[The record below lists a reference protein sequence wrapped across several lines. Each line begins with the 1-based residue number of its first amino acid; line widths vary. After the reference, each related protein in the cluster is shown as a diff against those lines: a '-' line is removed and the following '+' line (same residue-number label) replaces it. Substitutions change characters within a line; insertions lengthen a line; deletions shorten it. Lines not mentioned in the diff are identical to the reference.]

1 MYRTI
6 CLLMRGEGIKERGNK
21 LRFNVL
27 TQQRRRDE
35 FHFSFLAQQPKK
47 NLLTSIILSGMWAIC
62 LETLFFVMLKSF
74 EFEKTKEFFNEKMQL
89 SMLIIVLWGVLLY
102 AIHLNKS
109 VSHKF
114 RPVIRGYIFLFLI
127 AHTLNWMYIMMQENM
142 SLLLVNNWVYERYG
156 QYMLSLLFIYMIYVF
171 VYSLLGR
178 IFLSVTITSL
188 VLIIFGIVNHFKL
201 IFRGDPFYPSDFT
214 QITQMQSVIPMVM
227 EYFSCWNIFLV
238 IVSIVLLVYLVIYIR
253 KHVPVIK
260 PHIIT
265 RIILI
270 CGSTFMVY
278 AYSNYSNTFM
288 SNLLQKYG
296 VTFVAWNQN
305 VNYGDNGF
313 VLGFV
318 SNLDTT
324 VIEKP
329 EEYSKETMLQISNNI
344 KKQYESNVGKK
355 EKIEKPNII
364 FFMSEAFWDPTR
376 LVNLSFSE
384 DPVANLHHYIENFPG
399 GQTIAPVFGGSTAN
413 TEFEALTSYS
423 MSFLKPGSIPY
434 QQAVAGQKEIPSI
447 ASELKNHG
455 YYTNAIHAYGR
466 SFYKRDDVYNVL
478 GFDNFNAEDTMK
490 NVEVDGDYISDVS
503 ISKEIIEE
511 LNKRKQPTF
520 IHAVTMQNH
529 FPFNPGR
536 FEEKQIEISGLTDEG
551 SKAELETY
559 TEGVRRSDEALKYL
573 IEQIQELERP
583 TILVF
588 FGDHLPVLG
597 TNKAIYKEAGYI
609 ENEETVNE
617 RLAMAETP
625 LLMYANFDILNDNL
639 GLVSPIYFSNLVFD
653 YAGLNKSPFYQFL
666 SELHEEIPVL
676 RDELKVDKNGEEMK
690 DLTKKQKEMLEQYKM
705 IQYDLLAGK
714 QYSKDIL
721 FK

>member
-1 MYRTI
+1 MFANARQ
-6 CLLMRGEGIKERGNK
+6 GVKERGNK

-35 FHFSFLAQQPKK
+35 FHFSFSAQQPKK

-62 LETLFFVMLKSF
+62 LETLFFVILKSF
-74 EFEKTKEFFNEKMQL
+74 EFEKTKEFFNEKMQI

-109 VSHKF
+109 VSYKF

-127 AHTLNWMYIMMQENM
+127 AHTVNWMYIMMQENM
-142 SLLLVNNWVYERYG
+142 NLLLVNNWVYERYG

-188 VLIIFGIVNHFKL
+188 VLIIFGIVNHFKI

-227 EYFSCWNIFLV
+227 EYFSWWNIFLV
-238 IVSIVLLVYLVIYIR
+238 IVGIVLLVYLVIYIR
-253 KHVPVIK
+253 KHIPVIK

-278 AYSNYSNTFM
+278 AYSNYPNTFM
-288 SNLLQKYG
+288 SNVLQKYG

-329 EEYSKETMLQISNNI
+329 EEYSKETMIQISNNI

-364 FFMSEAFWDPTR
+364 FFMSEAFWDPTK

-384 DPVANLHHYIENFPG
+384 DPLANLHHYIENFPG

-423 MSFLKPGSIPY
+423 MSFLKPGSVPY

-466 SFYKRDDVYNVL
+466 SFYKRDDVYNVF

-490 NVEVDGDYISDVS
+490 NVEVDGDYISDIS

-609 ENEETVNE
+609 ENEETINE

-625 LLMYANFDILNDNL
+625 LLMYANFDIPNDNL

-676 RDELKVDKNGEEMK
+676 RDELKVDKNGEEIK

>member
-1 MYRTI
+1 MFANARQ
-6 CLLMRGEGIKERGNK
+6 GVKERGNK

-35 FHFSFLAQQPKK
+35 FHFSFSAQQPKK

-62 LETLFFVMLKSF
+62 LETLFFVILKSF
-74 EFEKTKEFFNEKMQL
+74 EFEKTKEFFNEKMQI

-109 VSHKF
+109 VSYKF

-127 AHTLNWMYIMMQENM
+127 AHTVNWMYIMMQENM
-142 SLLLVNNWVYERYG
+142 NLLLVNNWVYERYG

-188 VLIIFGIVNHFKL
+188 VLIIFGIVNHFKI

-227 EYFSCWNIFLV
+227 EYFSWWNIFLV
-238 IVSIVLLVYLVIYIR
+238 IVGIVLLVYLVIYIQ
-253 KHVPVIK
+253 KYIPVIK

-278 AYSNYSNTFM
+278 AYSNYPNTFM
-288 SNLLQKYG
+288 SNVLQKYG

-364 FFMSEAFWDPTR
+364 FFMSEAFWDPTK

-384 DPVANLHHYIENFPG
+384 DPLANLHHYIENFPG

-423 MSFLKPGSIPY
+423 MSFLKPGSVPY

-466 SFYKRDDVYNVL
+466 SFYKRDDVYNVF

-490 NVEVDGDYISDVS
+490 NVEVDGDYISDIS

-609 ENEETVNE
+609 ENEETINE

-625 LLMYANFDILNDNL
+625 LLMYANFDIPNDNL

-676 RDELKVDKNGEEMK
+676 RDELKVDKNGEEIK

>member
-1 MYRTI
+1 MTI
-6 CLLMRGEGIKERGNK
+6 CLLMRDEGVKERGNK
-21 LRFNVL
+21 LRFDFL
-27 TQQRRRDE
+27 TRQRRRDE
-35 FHFSFLAQQPKK
+35 FYLSFSPQEPRK
-47 NLLTSIILSGMWAIC
+47 NLLICIILSGMWAIC
-62 LETLFFVMLKSF
+62 LETLFFVMLRSF
-74 EFEKTKEFFNEKMQL
+74 EFERTKEFFNGKIQL
-89 SMLIIVLWGVLLY
+89 SILIIVLWGVLLY
-102 AIHLNKS
+102 IIHLNKGIG
-109 VSHKF
+109 HKL
-114 RPVIRGYIFLFLI
+114 RPAIRAYALLFLI
-127 AHTLNWMYIMMQENM
+127 AHTMNWMYIMMQENM
-142 SLLLVNNWVYERYG
+142 SLVLVNNWIYQRYG
-156 QYMLSLLFIYMIYVF
+156 QYILSLLFIYMIYVF

-201 IFRGDPFYPSDFT
+201 IFRGDPFYPSDFI

-227 EYFSCWNIFLV
+227 DYFSWWTIFLG
-238 IVSIVLLVYLVIYIR
+238 IFGITLLVYLVMYIR
-253 KHVPVIK
+253 KHIPVIK
-260 PHIIT
+260 PNIIT

-278 AYSNYSNTFM
+278 AYSNYPNTFM
-288 SNLLQKYG
+288 SNVLQKYG

-305 VNYGDNGF
+305 VNYIDNGF

-329 EEYSKETMLQISNNI
+329 EEYSKETMQQISNNI
-344 KKQYESNVGKK
+344 KKQYGSNVGKK
-355 EKIEKPNII
+355 EKSEKPNII
-364 FFMSEAFWDPTR
+364 FFMSEAFWDPTK
-376 LVNLSFSE
+376 LTNLSFSE
-384 DPVANLHHYIENFPG
+384 DPVPNLHHYIENFPG
-399 GQTIAPVFGGSTAN
+399 GQTVAPVFGGNTAN

-423 MSFLKPGSIPY
+423 MSFLKQGSIPY
-434 QQAVAGQKEIPSI
+434 QQAVTGQREIPSI
-447 ASELKNHG
+447 ASELKKHG

-478 GFDNFNAEDTMK
+478 GIDNFNAEDTMQ

-511 LNKRKQPTF
+511 LNKRQQPTF

-536 FEEKQIEISGLTDEG
+536 FEEKQIEISGLTEEG

-573 IEQIQELERP
+573 VEQIQELERP

-588 FGDHLPVLG
+588 FGDHLPILG
-597 TNKAIYKEAGYI
+597 VNKAIYEEAGYI
-609 ENEETVNE
+609 ENEETLNE
-617 RLAMAETP
+617 RLAMSETP
-625 LLMYANFDILNDNL
+625 LLMYANFDLPNDNL

-653 YAGLNKSPFYQFL
+653 YAGINKSPFYQFL
-666 SELHEEIPVL
+666 SEMHKEIPVL
-676 RDELKVDKNGEEMK
+676 KEELKVNKDGEEIT

>member
-1 MYRTI
+1 MFANARQ
-6 CLLMRGEGIKERGNK
+6 GVKERGNK

-35 FHFSFLAQQPKK
+35 FHFSFSAQQPKK

-62 LETLFFVMLKSF
+62 LETLFFVILKSF
-74 EFEKTKEFFNEKMQL
+74 EFEKTKEFFNEKMQI

-109 VSHKF
+109 VSYKF

-127 AHTLNWMYIMMQENM
+127 AHTVNWMYIMMQENM
-142 SLLLVNNWVYERYG
+142 NLLLVNNWVYERYG

-188 VLIIFGIVNHFKL
+188 VLIIFGIVNHFKI

-227 EYFSCWNIFLV
+227 EYFSWWNIFLV
-238 IVSIVLLVYLVIYIR
+238 IVGIVLLVYLVIYIR
-253 KHVPVIK
+253 EHIPVIK

-278 AYSNYSNTFM
+278 AYSNYPNTFM
-288 SNLLQKYG
+288 SNVLQKYG

-329 EEYSKETMLQISNNI
+329 EEYSKETMIQISNNI

-364 FFMSEAFWDPTR
+364 FFMSEAFWDPTK

-384 DPVANLHHYIENFPG
+384 DPLANLHHYIENFPG

-423 MSFLKPGSIPY
+423 MSFLKPGSVPY

-466 SFYKRDDVYNVL
+466 SFYKRDDVYNVF

-490 NVEVDGDYISDVS
+490 NVEVDGDYISDIS

-609 ENEETVNE
+609 ENEETINE

-625 LLMYANFDILNDNL
+625 LLMYANFDIPNDNL

-676 RDELKVDKNGEEMK
+676 RDELKVDKNGEEIK

>member
-1 MYRTI
+1 
-6 CLLMRGEGIKERGNK
+6 
-21 LRFNVL
+21 
-27 TQQRRRDE
+27 
-35 FHFSFLAQQPKK
+35 
-47 NLLTSIILSGMWAIC
+47 
-62 LETLFFVMLKSF
+62 
-74 EFEKTKEFFNEKMQL
+74 
-89 SMLIIVLWGVLLY
+89 
-102 AIHLNKS
+102 
-109 VSHKF
+109 
-114 RPVIRGYIFLFLI
+114 
-127 AHTLNWMYIMMQENM
+127 
-142 SLLLVNNWVYERYG
+142 
-156 QYMLSLLFIYMIYVF
+156 MIYVF

-188 VLIIFGIVNHFKL
+188 VLIIFGIVNHFKI

-227 EYFSCWNIFLV
+227 EYFSWWNIFLV
-238 IVSIVLLVYLVIYIR
+238 IVGIVLLVYLVIYIR
-253 KHVPVIK
+253 KHIPVIK

-278 AYSNYSNTFM
+278 AYSNYPNTFM
-288 SNLLQKYG
+288 SNVLQKYG

-329 EEYSKETMLQISNNI
+329 EEYSKETMIQISNNI

-364 FFMSEAFWDPTR
+364 FFMSEAFWDPTK

-384 DPVANLHHYIENFPG
+384 DPLANLHHYIENFPG

-423 MSFLKPGSIPY
+423 MSFLKPGSVPY

-466 SFYKRDDVYNVL
+466 SFYKRDDVYNVF

-490 NVEVDGDYISDVS
+490 NVEVDGDYISDIS

-609 ENEETVNE
+609 ENEETINE

-625 LLMYANFDILNDNL
+625 LLMYANFDIPNDNL

-676 RDELKVDKNGEEMK
+676 RDELKVDKNGEEIK

>member
-1 MYRTI
+1 MFANARQ
-6 CLLMRGEGIKERGNK
+6 GVKERGNK

-35 FHFSFLAQQPKK
+35 FHFSFSAQQPKK

-62 LETLFFVMLKSF
+62 LETLFFVILKSF
-74 EFEKTKEFFNEKMQL
+74 EFEKTKEFFNEKMQI

-109 VSHKF
+109 VSYKF

-127 AHTLNWMYIMMQENM
+127 AHTVNWMYIMMQENM
-142 SLLLVNNWVYERYG
+142 NLLLVNNWVYERYG

-188 VLIIFGIVNHFKL
+188 VLIIFGIVNHFKI

-227 EYFSCWNIFLV
+227 EYFSLWNIFLV
-238 IVSIVLLVYLVIYIR
+238 IVGIVLLVYLVIYIR
-253 KHVPVIK
+253 KHIPVIK

-270 CGSTFMVY
+270 CGSMFMVY
-278 AYSNYSNTFM
+278 AYSNYPNTFM
-288 SNLLQKYG
+288 SNVLQKYG

-364 FFMSEAFWDPTR
+364 FFMSEAFWDPTK

-384 DPVANLHHYIENFPG
+384 DPLANLHHYIENFPG

-423 MSFLKPGSIPY
+423 MSFLKPGSVPY

-466 SFYKRDDVYNVL
+466 SFYKRDDVYNVF

-490 NVEVDGDYISDVS
+490 NVEVDGDYISDIS

-609 ENEETVNE
+609 ENEETINE

-625 LLMYANFDILNDNL
+625 LLMYANFDIPNDNL

-676 RDELKVDKNGEEMK
+676 RDELKVDKNGEEIK

>member
-1 MYRTI
+1 MFANARQ
-6 CLLMRGEGIKERGNK
+6 GVKERGNK

-35 FHFSFLAQQPKK
+35 FHFSFSAQQPKK

-62 LETLFFVMLKSF
+62 LETLFFVILKSF
-74 EFEKTKEFFNEKMQL
+74 EFEKTKEFFNEKMQI

-109 VSHKF
+109 VSYKF

-127 AHTLNWMYIMMQENM
+127 AHTVNWMYIMMQENM
-142 SLLLVNNWVYERYG
+142 NLLLVNNWVYERYG

-188 VLIIFGIVNHFKL
+188 VLIIFGIVNHFKI

-227 EYFSCWNIFLV
+227 EYFSWWNIFLV
-238 IVSIVLLVYLVIYIR
+238 IVGIVLLVYLVIYIR
-253 KHVPVIK
+253 KHIPVIK

-270 CGSTFMVY
+270 CGSMFMVY
-278 AYSNYSNTFM
+278 AYSNYPNTFM
-288 SNLLQKYG
+288 SNVLQKYG

-364 FFMSEAFWDPTR
+364 FFMSEAFWDPTK

-384 DPVANLHHYIENFPG
+384 DPLANLHHYIENFPG

-423 MSFLKPGSIPY
+423 MSFLKPGSVPY

-466 SFYKRDDVYNVL
+466 SFYKRDDVYNVF

-490 NVEVDGDYISDVS
+490 NVEVDGDYISDIS

-609 ENEETVNE
+609 ENEETINE

-625 LLMYANFDILNDNL
+625 LLMYANFDIPNDNL

-676 RDELKVDKNGEEMK
+676 RDELKVDKNGEEIK

>member
-1 MYRTI
+1 
-6 CLLMRGEGIKERGNK
+6 MRGEGIKERGNK

>member
-1 MYRTI
+1 MFANARQ
-6 CLLMRGEGIKERGNK
+6 GVKERGNK
-21 LRFNVL
+21 LHFNVL

-35 FHFSFLAQQPKK
+35 FHFSFSAQQPKK

-62 LETLFFVMLKSF
+62 LETLFFVILKSF

-102 AIHLNKS
+102 AIHLNKN

-127 AHTLNWMYIMMQENM
+127 AHTVNWMYIMMQENM

-227 EYFSCWNIFLV
+227 EYFSWWNIFLV
-238 IVSIVLLVYLVIYIR
+238 IVGIVLLVYLVIYIR
-253 KHVPVIK
+253 KHIPVIK

-278 AYSNYSNTFM
+278 AYSNYPNTFM

-329 EEYSKETMLQISNNI
+329 EEYSKENMLQISNNI

-364 FFMSEAFWDPTR
+364 FFMSEAFWDPTK

-447 ASELKNHG
+447 ASELKNQG

-466 SFYKRDDVYNVL
+466 SFYKRDDVYNVF

-490 NVEVDGDYISDVS
+490 NVEVDGDYISDIS

-609 ENEETVNE
+609 ENEETISE
-617 RLAMAETP
+617 RLSMAETP
-625 LLMYANFDILNDNL
+625 LLMYANFDIPNDNL
-639 GLVSPIYFSNLVFD
+639 GLVSPMYFSNLVFD

-666 SELHEEIPVL
+666 SGLYKEIPVL
-676 RDELKVDKNGEEMK
+676 RDELKVDKNGEEIK